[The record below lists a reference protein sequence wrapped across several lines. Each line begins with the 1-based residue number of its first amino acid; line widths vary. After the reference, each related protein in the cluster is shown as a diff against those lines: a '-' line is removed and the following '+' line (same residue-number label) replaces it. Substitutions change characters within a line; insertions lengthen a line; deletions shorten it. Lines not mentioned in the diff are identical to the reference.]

1 MIQMK
6 KAKKEMI
13 KGTKLKIKL
22 KAVKKVG
29 DDEEEG
35 DDSWWC
41 SHLEITGNTA
51 ASESFI
57 FHLLCSAEIVCFNNF
72 N

>member
-1 MIQMK
+1 MKMIQMK

-35 DDSWWC
+35 DDS
-41 SHLEITGNTA
+41 
-51 ASESFI
+51 
-57 FHLLCSAEIVCFNNF
+57 
-72 N
+72 